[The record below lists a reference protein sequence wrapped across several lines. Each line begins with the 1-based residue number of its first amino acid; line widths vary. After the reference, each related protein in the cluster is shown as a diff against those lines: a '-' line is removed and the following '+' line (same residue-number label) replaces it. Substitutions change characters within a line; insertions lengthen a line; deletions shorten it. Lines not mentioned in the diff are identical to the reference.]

1 MILIIEIS
9 PIFLSIYFLNDIF
22 RIILFIFFFLY
33 YILRKISEKFI
44 SDFLVMIV
52 LIFQYLSFALSDII
66 RIYETQNLVNLEIT
80 FLMVLNIQE
89 K

>member
-9 PIFLSIYFLNDIF
+9 PIFLPIYLLNDIF